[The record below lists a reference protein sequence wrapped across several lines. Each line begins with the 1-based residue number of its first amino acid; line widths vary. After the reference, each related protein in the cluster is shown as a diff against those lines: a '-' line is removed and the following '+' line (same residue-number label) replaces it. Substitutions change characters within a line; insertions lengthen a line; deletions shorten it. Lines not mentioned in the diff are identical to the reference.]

1 MNMKS
6 AFFALYIFA
15 FFIGWTNCVAIDQ
28 QEELHTVLSQKITQ
42 SEPEKSKKR
51 NKKIKKTISFD
62 FPQGEDLVD
71 IINLVAAQKDINII
85 LPLTAQQNFNVKVN
99 LRINELLTVDEAWDI
114 LNTLLDIAGYS
125 IVPKGQN
132 TYTIVKSSKEI
143 IKESLPVYIATPAED
158 LPNNDERIRYIYYFT
173 NLKMPDEQQGQNEI
187 VGALSV
193 ILSENAFMKADSN
206 TNGILI
212 IDKANSIRGA
222 LDVITALDQTPY
234 LEKMEVIKLRHIPAD
249 VVANLFNEQIM
260 KTAADPNRYRPEP
273 RKTSDTTY
281 FSRQIK
287 IIPYDGLNTLFILGR
302 TQAVERVRE
311 FIYKYIDVEL
321 ESGKSILHV
330 YQLQY
335 LDADKFAPILQ
346 RIVESSKTG
355 GTEQSKTTSAPTTGT
370 ERYFED
376 VKIRADTTSVTT
388 EGDGFNKFYGNNKL
402 IVACRNDDWERIKK
416 LIEQLDTPQRQVIIE
431 VLVADLTL
439 SDSRLL
445 GTTFRN
451 PLALP
456 LAKNTNFQSAQL
468 TPVVLNTNPSVAP
481 PTTIQSDLLGEVF
494 TNSAGATISA
504 AGLASPGTTVIE
516 VNDATTGQT
525 WGLLEVQK
533 LFQNSR
539 VIHHPHVMATNNQ
552 KALIMV
558 MDERLLIDDAAG
570 SSGGATNA
578 TRKWIKAQ
586 IDVTITPRI
595 SSGNSVNLQVAVNIN
610 QFSST
615 DTTNGNRITRNVT
628 TNANVGSGGILAL
641 GGLARTDTTDSLNQ
655 TPLLSKIPLIGW
667 MFKSR
672 SAQVVENNLTV
683 FISPIIVEPRLRSGV
698 SEYTKDYTKVASKY
712 ARDGRLFDSLRDP
725 ITRWFFNTAGPGDL
739 EKEIN
744 DFVAKDEFIAP
755 SLFFEKEEHTKIVNS
770 KVKKQEPTNKRD
782 EALEN
787 ELKDKLQAIKNPFEV
802 T

>member
-1 MNMKS
+1 MNIKS
-6 AFFALYIFA
+6 TSFAFYIFA
-15 FFIGWTNCVAIDQ
+15 LFLGWTYCLAIDQ
-28 QEELHTVLSQKITQ
+28 EIHSVLSKKVTQ
-42 SEPEKSKKR
+42 TEPEKPKKHS
-51 NKKIKKTISFD
+51 KKIKKDILFD
-62 FPQGEDLVD
+62 FKDESIID
-71 IINLVAAQKDINII
+71 ITNLVASKTDKNII
-85 LPLTAQQNFNVKVN
+85 FPVTPEQTFNVKVN
-99 LRINELLTVDEAWDI
+99 LHINDALSADEAWDI
-114 LNTLLDIAGYS
+114 LNTILEIAGYS
-125 IVPKGQN
+125 VVPKDAN
-132 TYTIVKSSKEI
+132 TYTIVKNSKEI
-143 IKESLPVYIATPAED
+143 IKESLPVYIATPAEE

-173 NLKMPDEQQGQNEI
+173 NLKMNDEQQGQNEM

-193 ILSENAFMKADSN
+193 MLSENAFIKADSN

-212 IDKANSIRGA
+212 VDKAKSIRNA
-222 LDVITALDQTPY
+222 LDVINALDQTPY
-234 LEKMEVIKLRHIPAD
+234 LEKMEVIKLRYVTAD
-249 VVANLFNEQIM
+249 MVASLFEKQIM
-260 KTAADPNRYRPEP
+260 PTAADPNRYRPEP
-273 RKTSDTTY
+273 RKTSDATY

-302 TQAVERVRE
+302 AQAVERVRE

-346 RIVESSKTG
+346 RIVESSKAG

-388 EGDGFNKFYGNNKL
+388 EGDSFSKFYGNNKL

-416 LIEQLDTPQRQVIIE
+416 LIEQLDTPQPQVIIE
-431 VLVADLTL
+431 VLVADLTIT
-439 SDSRLL
+439 DTRLL

-456 LAKNTNFQSAQL
+456 LAKNTNFQSAQV
-468 TPVVLNTNPSVAP
+468 TPVVLNSTTN

-494 TNSAGATISA
+494 TNSAGQTVSA
-504 AGLASPGTTVIE
+504 AGLASPGTAMVE
-516 VNDATTGQT
+516 VSDATTGQT

-586 IDVTITPRI
+586 IQVTITPRI
-595 SSGNSVNLQVAVNIN
+595 ITTGKSVNLQVSVDIN

-615 DTTNGNRITRNVT
+615 DTTNGNRVTRNVT
-628 TNANVGSGGILAL
+628 TNANVGSGGVLAL
-641 GGLARTDTTDSLNQ
+641 GGLARTDTLDSLNQ
-655 TPLLSKIPLIGW
+655 TPILSKIPLIGW
-667 MFKSR
+667 LFKSR

-683 FISPIIVEPRLRSGV
+683 FISPIIVEPRLRGGV

-770 KVKKQEPTNKRD
+770 QLKKQEPTNKRD
-782 EALEN
+782 EKLED
-787 ELKDKLQAIKNPFEV
+787 ELKEKLQTIKNPFEV